1 MKKTY
6 IYILLFLLISALNIS
21 AQTVSTNDLLLI
33 QTINEIKIAGKIKD
47 IVLYNKQIS
56 SNYLKYLRS
65 NPNEPETITSDMAKE
80 VLIKPLKQNSFDNV
94 IYKDI
99 DINYI
104 VKNKAQVG
112 EIYKLEVEFE
122 ITVINQ
128 NDIKQTEK
136 SIIKLELDEA
146 SNKLWKIIKIE

>member
-65 NPNEPETITSDMAKE
+65 NPNEPETITSDIAKE